1 VRVVVCLFASG
12 VIMRMLVLRSI
23 GMHMLVFVD
32 VVFVMVFGVGVPVR
46 VRVFASVGMGM
57 LVGVL

>member
-12 VIMRMLVLRSI
+12 VAMRMAVLRSI
-23 GMHMLVFVD
+23 GMHMLVFVG
-32 VVFVMVFGVGVPVR
+32 VVFVLVLGVGVPVR

>member
-1 VRVVVCLFASG
+1 VGVVVCLFASG
-12 VIMRMLVLRSI
+12 VAVWMIVLRSI
-23 GMHMLVFVD
+23 GMHVLVFVD
-32 VVFVMVFGVGVPVR
+32 VVFVVVFGVGVPVR